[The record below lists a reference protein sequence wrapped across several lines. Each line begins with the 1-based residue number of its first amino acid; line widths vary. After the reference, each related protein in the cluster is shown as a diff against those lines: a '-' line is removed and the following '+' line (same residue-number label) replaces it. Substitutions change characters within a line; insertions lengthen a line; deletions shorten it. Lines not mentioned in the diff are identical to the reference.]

1 MPLPRTYLA
10 ADKGFPAI
18 PAWPCGTQSLA
29 FAVLIICKENN
40 PGCLRPARS
49 EISEVKCHYWVSL
62 LCGCKVVPATTQQPS
77 YLQIDEEDNLI
88 PSLEMSDFM
97 GE

>member
-1 MPLPRTYLA
+1 M
-10 ADKGFPAI
+10 I
-18 PAWPCGTQSLA
+18 C
-29 FAVLIICKENN
+29 IICKENN
-40 PGCLRPARS
+40 PVCLRPVRS
-49 EISEVKCHYWVSL
+49 GILEIRCHYLVTL
-62 LCGCKVVPATTQQPS
+62 LCGSKVAPGQQHS